1 MKLTRL
7 RLLLIAVVVVAG
19 GLLATTLADNG
30 SSAAATDP
38 HGDPHVSPATM
49 ARVLNAT
56 AAASAVPQAKL
67 VADGRAL
74 FRSSSA
80 AKSGESCQSCHTEGT
95 ANAGLGTTPHPV
107 PGNPND
113 FTGPRDPPNLVNV
126 ARTSPYFWTGSET
139 TLTQTVVD
147 TILTHFTDG
156 KTQSAEKTGQQ
167 AAAMVAYLKQLR
179 SPRTSFDDGTMSLAA
194 ERGLRLFQTKGGC
207 IACHGGPDFT
217 DNRLHATCVPQIPH
231 FPGASDPA
239 ANDPG
244 ANVPAMFDCTTI
256 GAPPGLGAFNTP
268 QLRDLVDSAPYMHNG
283 RLANLTDVV
292 QFYNDSS
299 SVSPLRLTPA
309 EIKDLVAFLS
319 SL

>member
-1 MKLTRL
+1 MNLTRL
-7 RLLLIAVVVVAG
+7 RLLLLAAVVVAG
-19 GLLATTLADNG
+19 GLLVMNLADG
-30 SSAAATDP
+30 GTSSAATDP
-38 HGDPHVSPATM
+38 HAKPDVSAAQM
-49 ARVLNAT
+49 KQVLNAT
-56 AAASAVPQAKL
+56 SAASSAPQAEL
-67 VADGRAL
+67 VAKGRAL
-74 FRSSSA
+74 FRSSTV
-80 AKSGESCQSCHTEGT
+80 AKDGESCQSCHTEGT

-107 PGNPND
+107 AGNAND

-126 ARTSPYFWTGSET
+126 ARTSPYFWTGTET

-147 TILTHFTDG
+147 TILNHFVDG
-156 KTQSAEKTGQQ
+156 KSQPASVTGDQ
-167 AAAMVAYLKQLR
+167 AAAMVAYLQQLR
-179 SPRTSFDDGTMSLAA
+179 SPRTSFDDGTMSPAA

-217 DNRLHATCVPQIPH
+217 DNRFHATCVPQM
-231 FPGASDPA
+231 PG

-244 ANVPAMFDCTTI
+244 ATVPAMFDCTTI

-283 RLANLTDVV
+283 RFATLKQVV

-299 SVSPLRLTPA
+299 SISPLRLTPP
-309 EIKDLVAFLS
+309 EIDDLVAFLS

>member
-7 RLLLIAVVVVAG
+7 RLLLIAAVVVAG
-19 GLLATTLADNG
+19 GLLATTLANNG

-38 HGDPHVSPATM
+38 HGDPNVSSATM

-56 AAASAVPQAKL
+56 AAASSAPQAEL
-67 VADGRAL
+67 IANGRTL
-74 FRSSSA
+74 FRSSRV
-80 AKSGESCQSCHTEGT
+80 AKSGESCQSCHSEGT

-107 PGNPND
+107 AGNDGD

-147 TILTHFTDG
+147 TILNHFTDG
-156 KTQSAEKTGQQ
+156 KAQPAATTGQQ

-179 SPRTSFDDGTMSLAA
+179 SPLTKFDDGTMSLAA

-217 DNRLHATCVPQIPH
+217 DNRFHATCVPQM
-231 FPGASDPA
+231 PG

-244 ANVPAMFDCTTI
+244 RVVPAMFDCTTI

-283 RLANLTDVV
+283 RLATLTDVV
-292 QFYNDSS
+292 NFYNTSS
-299 SVSPLRLTPA
+299 SISPLRLTPA
-309 EIKDLVAFLS
+309 EVNDLVAFLS

>member
-7 RLLLIAVVVVAG
+7 RLLLIAAIVVAG
-19 GLLATTLADNG
+19 GLLATTLANNG
-30 SSAAATDP
+30 TSAAATDP
-38 HGDPHVSPATM
+38 HGKPNVSPATM

-56 AAASAVPQAKL
+56 AAASTAPQAEL
-67 VADGRAL
+67 IANGRTL
-74 FRSSSA
+74 FRSSSV
-80 AKSGESCQSCHTEGT
+80 AKSGESCQSCHSEGT

-107 PGNPND
+107 AGNVGD

-126 ARTSPYFWTGSET
+126 ARTSPYFWTGTET
-139 TLTQTVVD
+139 TLTQTVID
-147 TILTHFTDG
+147 TILNHFTDG
-156 KTQSAEKTGQQ
+156 KTQPAAKTGQQ
-167 AAAMVAYLKQLR
+167 AAAMVAYVKQLR

-217 DNRLHATCVPQIPH
+217 DNRFHATCVSQM
-231 FPGASDPA
+231 PG

-244 ANVPAMFDCTTI
+244 ATVPGMFDCTTI

-268 QLRDLVDSAPYMHNG
+268 QLRDVVDSAPYMHNG
-283 RLANLTDVV
+283 RLTTLTDVV
-292 QFYNDSS
+292 NFYNSS
-299 SVSPLRLTPA
+299 SSISPLRLTPA
-309 EIKDLVAFLS
+309 EVKDLVAFLS